1 MNATVPQHIP
11 HSAPDSLKGLNTL
24 KSRPAGIVGGLVL
37 TLILMLAG
45 WQLARLPGLSLFGP
59 MACTLLLAATYRH
72 LFGLPEALRPGVRF
86 STTTL
91 LRAAI
96 VLFGLKLPIDV
107 VLQQGLPL
115 LAQAAGTL
123 AFSLAAGLLLGKL
136 LKADRQ
142 LTLLLAVGTGIC
154 GAAAIAAVSPL
165 LAAKEQRTA
174 MGAGLIAAAGTLF
187 AIAYMLLEPILPLP
201 SAAYGLWS
209 GLTLHEIAH
218 VAMASAAGGS
228 DAMASGMLAKL
239 SRVFLLVPLCLA
251 LHLRQRQLAR
261 RDAAAL
267 AAAREAGGAGEG
279 DAGAAAAP
287 AVRAAA
293 SFPWF
298 LLGFLAMSAFGA
310 TSPGHWLPLPD
321 GWMGGMSTLTSV
333 LLTTAMAGMGLNV
346 NVRELRT
353 AVRPLIVLLI
363 VSVLLSVLTL
373 VTLL

>member
-1 MNATVPQHIP
+1 MNATVPFP
-11 HSAPDSLKGLNTL
+11 SPAPSPKRFQGFRHWRLRST
-24 KSRPAGIVGGLVL
+24 GIAGGLIL

-45 WQLARLPGLSLFGP
+45 WQLARVPGLSLFGP
-59 MACTLLLAATYRH
+59 MACTLLIAATYRH
-72 LFGLPEALRPGVRF
+72 LFGLPEALRPGIRF

-91 LRAAI
+91 LRTAI
-96 VLFGLKLPIDV
+96 VLYGLKLPIDA

-115 LAQAAGTL
+115 LARAAATL
-123 AFSLAAGLLLGKL
+123 AFSLAAGLLLGRL

-174 MGAGLIAAAGTLF
+174 MGAGLIAAVGTIF
-187 AIAYMLLEPILPLP
+187 AIAYMLLEPLLHLQG
-201 SAAYGLWS
+201 ATYGLWS
-209 GLTLHEIAH
+209 GLSLHEIAH
-218 VAMASAAGGS
+218 VAMASAAGGP

-251 LHLRQRQLAR
+251 LHFRQRQLAKR
-261 RDAAAL
+261 QAQ
-267 AAAREAGGAGEG
+267 
-279 DAGAAAAP
+279 AAAAGDAEADRARGVAAGAP
-287 AVRAAA
+287 AARAAA

-298 LLGFLAMSAFGA
+298 LLGFLAMSVFGTTHPDA
-310 TSPGHWLPLPD
+310 WLPLPS
-321 GWMGGMSTLTSV
+321 GWMSGTSTLTAV

-346 NVRELRT
+346 NLRELRT
-353 AVRPLIVLLI
+353 AVRPMIVLLI
-363 VSVLLSVLTL
+363 VSVLLSALTL